1 MCACVLWVP
10 ASQVGRSARN
20 CWIGGFMVLPMSA
33 GRTPRNFHNL
43 CHMEWDRAWTRG
55 RCDVAG
61 IDWRVTSSIRPSMR
75 TLSRVI
81 GVLLAIFIYFSVTC
95 MYGGLLGVAWV
106 TFVTACLF
114 LFFCFFCSYL
124 FNDIL

>member
-1 MCACVLWVP
+1 
-10 ASQVGRSARN
+10 
-20 CWIGGFMVLPMSA
+20 MVLPMLA